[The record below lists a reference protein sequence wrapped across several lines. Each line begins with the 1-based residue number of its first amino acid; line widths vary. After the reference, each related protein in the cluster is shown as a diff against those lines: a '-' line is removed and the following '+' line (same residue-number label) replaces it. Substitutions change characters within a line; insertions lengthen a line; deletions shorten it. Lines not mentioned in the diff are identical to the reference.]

1 MHFQHSAFYFYL
13 PCIVLFFSKR
23 NTHRIFLGN
32 LFQKKI
38 LGTIYLHAT
47 SLLFFLFFFITVE
60 RDMERYLTS
69 ACATS
74 YIHVQCSEDI
84 YTSYNTIVRIYPAF
98 FFCAYRAPSSA
109 IIYYI
114 DPILLSWQM
123 QSGNCRWPRTLIH
136 KKTDGLFAGTHDDGR
151 SVYDI

>member
-1 MHFQHSAFYFYL
+1 MHRTFL
-13 PCIVLFFSKR
+13 SKR

-60 RDMERYLTS
+60 RDMERFLTS

-98 FFCAYRAPSSA
+98 FFARTGHLLQRLY
-109 IIYYI
+109 IISI
-114 DPILLSWQM
+114 RSFCH
-123 QSGNCRWPRTLIH
+123 GRCNRT
-136 KKTDGLFAGTHDDGR
+136 TDHDDSSQKKR
-151 SVYDI
+151 KKLTV